1 MRAARGKHRSSHG
14 AKPLQSEQRPLER
27 ENERLSRENERLR
40 QELIERDRKLS
51 EAEKQISEAEKQ
63 IAEAEKQIADLERK
77 LALRLQNSVTSSKP
91 PSSDGLAGEQR
102 QRGRKKGKSRR
113 KPGGQPGHRGHWR
126 GLAPVE
132 RVNEVVDLLPA
143 RCRHCDSRLTGGSR
157 KVSTQG
163 EPRRHQVT
171 ELPPIEAHIT
181 EYRCHSALCP
191 DCGKSTQAELPQ
203 EAQGHFGPELTA
215 LIAYLTVVCRMPRRV
230 VQELLGQVLGIP
242 LSLGSIQ
249 NSWEEAS
256 EAVAEPCAELEKQL
270 AHEPVIN
277 SDETGYRTSGEK
289 RWLWALVAADFVFYK
304 IALTRGAEV
313 LVQLLGEVYAGILC
327 SDRCASYLKYHKGE
341 GQFCWAHFKRNILGV
356 LEIAKTTEAERFCR
370 DALALHA
377 RLFRL
382 WHRFRAG
389 PGVRYGPITREQLIA
404 KSIPL
409 EEKFFA
415 LADRYVDSR
424 DKDVRNLALALLK
437 HFEKFFAFLRNH
449 GVEPTNN
456 SAERALRCAVQW
468 RKVSFG
474 SRSAQGEIAVA
485 RLLTVTRT
493 CRMQNREPLDYL
505 GAAIRSHRNVQAVP
519 SLLKTTPTT

>member
-1 MRAARGKHRSSHG
+1 LSRKHHASHRL
-14 AKPLQSEQRPLER
+14 KPRQAEPGDAER
-27 ENERLSRENERLR
+27 DVERLTREVERLR
-40 QELIERDRKLS
+40 QELIERDRKLL
-51 EAEKQISEAEKQ
+51 
-63 IAEAEKQIADLERK
+63 EAEKQIADLERK

-102 QRGRKKGKSRR
+102 PRGRQTGKSRR

-126 GLAPVE
+126 GLAPTD
-132 RVNEVVDLLPA
+132 RVDQVIDLLPD
-143 RCRHCDSRLTGGSR
+143 RCRHCDCSFAGTRR

-181 EYRCHSALCP
+181 EYRCQRAVCP
-191 DCGKSTQAELPQ
+191 DCGKATQAELP
-203 EAQGHFGPELTA
+203 EEVKGHFGPELTA

-256 EAVAEPCAELEKQL
+256 ESVAAPCAELERQL

-289 RWLWALVAADFVFYK
+289 RWLWALVAPAFVFYK

-313 LVQLLGEVYAGILC
+313 LVQLLGEVFAGILC
-327 SDRCASYLKYHKGE
+327 SDRCPTYLKYHKGE

-409 EEKFFA
+409 EKKFFA
-415 LADRYVDSR
+415 LADRYVDSS

-437 HFEKFFAFLRNH
+437 HFEKFFAFLRIE

-468 RKVSFG
+468 RKISFG
-474 SRSAQGEIAVA
+474 SRSPQGEIAVA

-505 GAAIRSHRNVQAVP
+505 GSAIQLHRKANAVP
-519 SLLKTTPTT
+519 SLLKTAPTT

>member
-1 MRAARGKHRSSHG
+1 M
-14 AKPLQSEQRPLER
+14 KPPQAEPGNSERDV
-27 ENERLSRENERLR
+27 ERLTREVERLR
-40 QELIERDRKLS
+40 RELIERDRKLL
-51 EAEKQISEAEKQ
+51 EAEKQIS
-63 IAEAEKQIADLERK
+63 EAEKQIADLERK

-91 PSSDGLAGEQR
+91 PSSDGLAGGQR
-102 QRGRKKGKSRR
+102 PRGRKKGKSRR

-126 GLAPVE
+126 GLAPAD
-132 RVNEVVDLLPA
+132 RVDHVVDLLPD
-143 RCRHCDSRLTGGSR
+143 RCRHCECSFAGKRR

-181 EYRCHSALCP
+181 EYRCQSAVCP
-191 DCGKSTQAELPQ
+191 DCGKATQAELPQ
-203 EAQGHFGPELTA
+203 EVQGHFGPELTA

-230 VQELLGQVLGIP
+230 VQELLEQVLGIP

-256 EAVAEPCAELEKQL
+256 EAVAEPCTELEKQL
-270 AHEPVIN
+270 SHQPVIN

-289 RWLWALVAADFVFYK
+289 RWLWALVAPGFVFYK

-313 LVQLLGEVYAGILC
+313 LVQLLGAVFAGILC
-327 SDRCASYLKYHKGE
+327 SDRCPTYLKYHKGE

-389 PGVRYGPITREQLIA
+389 PGVRYGPITREQLIE

-409 EEKFFA
+409 EKKFFA
-415 LADRYVDSR
+415 LADRYLDSR

-437 HFEKFFAFLRNH
+437 HFERFFTFLRNE

-456 SAERALRCAVQW
+456 AAERALRCAVQW
-468 RKVSFG
+468 RKTSFG
-474 SRSAQGEIAVA
+474 SRSVQGEIAVA
-485 RLLTVTRT
+485 RLLTATRT

-505 GAAIRSHRNVQAVP
+505 GTAIQSRRRAQAVP
-519 SLLKTTPTT
+519 SLLKTASIT